1 MHEGTGSL
9 VALQGIAKQFGAVH
23 ALAGVDLV
31 IEPGETLGIVGHN
44 GAGKTTLMFVLNGTI
59 QPSSGVMRV
68 DGAEVGA
75 GYDVRRAQELGIRCV
90 FQELSLSPNLRV
102 FENVRLLHRSLT
114 GLGWPRRARKVVRET
129 LDAIFPGHGIDA
141 DALVGE
147 LPAAQRQMVEI
158 ARAFSVTDLPVRL
171 VILDEPTSSLG
182 GQEAEQLMRYMHAV
196 TKTGVSCVFISHRL
210 KEVLANVD
218 RVVVMRDGAVV
229 ARQRASELSEGQ
241 LVERMGVMAQ
251 AAERT
256 RAASRAARL
265 EPVAGN
271 GTQSA
276 DVRVDLRPSPRSPKR
291 LVVHA
296 GEVVGLAGLDGHGQR
311 AALLEAFAAA
321 RGGGGEA
328 ARVHGTV
335 AYVSGDRQG
344 EGLFPLWSVGRN
356 LTIGS
361 MARLAKRGGWL
372 SREGEAAEARHW
384 RDHLAIRTP
393 DVDQPIL
400 SLSGGNQQKVLIA
413 RGLAGGADILLLDDP
428 MRGVDVGT
436 KREMFEE
443 IRAEAGQGKC
453 FLLYTTETAELQ
465 NCDRVYVFYRG
476 AITEEIDRASLTED
490 RVLRASFGEAGAHV

>member
-1 MHEGTGSL
+1 
-9 VALQGIAKQFGAVH
+9 
-23 ALAGVDLV
+23 
-31 IEPGETLGIVGHN
+31 
-44 GAGKTTLMFVLNGTI
+44 MFVLNGTI
-59 QPSSGVMRV
+59 QPSSGVLRV
-68 DGAEVGA
+68 DGVEVGA
-75 GYDVRRAQELGIRCV
+75 GYDVRRAHALGIRCV

-102 FENVRLLHRSLT
+102 FENVRLLHRSLS
-114 GLGWPRRARKVVRET
+114 GFGWPGRARRVVRET

-158 ARAFSVTDLPVRL
+158 ARAFSVTDTKVRV

-182 GQEAEQLMRYMHAV
+182 GQEAEQLMRYMHTV

-251 AAERT
+251 TAERAAPREA
-256 RAASRAARL
+256 RAEPGAADGAAAR
-265 EPVAGN
+265 
-271 GTQSA
+271 T
-276 DVRVDLRPSPRSPKR
+276 VRVDLRPSPRSPTR
-291 LVVHA
+291 LLVHA

-311 AALLEAFAAA
+311 NALLAAFAAG

-328 ARVHGTV
+328 ARVQGTV

-344 EGLFPLWSVGRN
+344 EGVFPLWSVGRN

-361 MARLAKRGGWL
+361 MARLAMHGGWL
-372 SREGEAAEARHW
+372 SRKGELAEAQYW

-443 IRAEAGQGKC
+443 IRREAGQGKC
-453 FLLYTTETAELQ
+453 FLLYTTETAELE

-476 AITEEIDRASLTED
+476 AITEEIGRASLTED